1 MAIFR
6 GRVPASDAGT
16 TMQPAFRRVLVCVQD
31 ASQVERAV
39 ELARRASVPG
49 TTEARVLHL
58 NLRENI
64 GGRRFAIETKSE
76 ASYVVEATVFELR
89 MADLGAS
96 GQVRAALVDRA
107 ANAIVAEAAGWG
119 ADLIVL
125 GTPRR
130 GELMTRLFGSVT
142 LRVLQR
148 AACPVLVA
156 SAAGRSGPHRVDEEQ
171 HAGHRS

>member
-1 MAIFR
+1 MTSYR
-6 GRVPASDAGT
+6 DGMPASDAET
-16 TMQPAFRRVLVCVQD
+16 RTQSAFRRVLVCVQD
-31 ASQVERAV
+31 ASQVEQAV

-64 GGRRFAIETKSE
+64 GGRRFRLETKSA
-76 ASYVVEATVFELR
+76 ASYVVEAAVFELR

-96 GQVRAALVDRA
+96 GEIRAALIDRA
-107 ANAIVAEAAGWG
+107 ADAIIAEAADWE

-148 AACPVLVA
+148 APCPVLVA
-156 SAAGRSGPHRVDEEQ
+156 PAPRKGGPHRVDQER
-171 HAGHRS
+171 HAGHWS

>member
-1 MAIFR
+1 MTSFR
-6 GRVPASDAGT
+6 DRVPASDAET
-16 TMQPAFRRVLVCVQD
+16 RMQPAFRRVLVCVQD
-31 ASQVERAV
+31 ASQVGQAV
-39 ELARRASVPG
+39 ELVRRASVPG

-58 NLRENI
+58 NLRESI
-64 GGRRFAIETKSE
+64 GGRRFRLETKSS
-76 ASYVVEATVFELR
+76 ASYVAEAAVFELR
-89 MADLGAS
+89 MADLGVS
-96 GQVRAALVDRA
+96 GEVRGALIDKAAD
-107 ANAIVAEAAGWG
+107 AIVGEATDWA

-148 AACPVLVA
+148 APCPVLVA
-156 SAAGRSGPHRVDEEQ
+156 SAPGNGGPHRVDREQ

>member
-1 MAIFR
+1 MSSFR
-6 GRVPASDAGT
+6 DWVPASDAET
-16 TMQPAFRRVLVCVQD
+16 RMQPAFKRVLVCVED
-31 ASQVERAV
+31 ASQVEQAV
-39 ELARRASVPG
+39 KLARRASVPG

-64 GGRRFAIETKSE
+64 GGRRFAVETKSA
-76 ASYVVEATVFELR
+76 ASYVVEAAVFELR

-96 GQVRAALVDRA
+96 GEIRAALVDRA
-107 ANAIVAEAAGWG
+107 ADAIVAEATGWE

-148 AACPVLVA
+148 APCPVLVA
-156 SAAGRSGPHRVDEEQ
+156 SATDKSGPHRVDQQQ